1 MCDVFFVCVCV
12 LFLGECAQKKK
23 RDKKRARIFRSSK
36 TTSKTHYTP
45 ARAPFCVCREG
56 VVLVVLLVLRFCWRR
71 ERGEERER
79 DARLLFYIR
88 VKIFDAIFFLS
99 SNVKSAARGEEETKS
114 SSSSSYNV
122 VSLASK

>member
-1 MCDVFFVCVCV
+1 MTFFFLCVCPFSWRV
-12 LFLGECAQKKK
+12 RTKKK

-56 VVLVVLLVLRFCWRR
+56 VVLVVLSVLRFCWRR

>member
-1 MCDVFFVCVCV
+1 MCDVFFCVCVCPFSWRV
-12 LFLGECAQKKK
+12 RTKKKK

-79 DARLLFYIR
+79 ETR
-88 VKIFDAIFFLS
+88 VFFFIYVCKDFRCHFFSL
-99 SNVKSAARGEEETKS
+99 VECKELRGPRGRRDEIII
-114 SSSSSYNV
+114 V
-122 VSLASK
+122 VVV